1 MCLLGRHQAGAPRS
15 TIRACPYLYK
25 IQSELG
31 KILLFCNVIYMY
43 VRIRPIGFANVAAV
57 SVVYFDIVR
66 GIVTVVFYHVIHL
79 CHGILGV
86 PALLSD

>member
-1 MCLLGRHQAGAPRS
+1 
-15 TIRACPYLYK
+15 
-25 IQSELG
+25 
-31 KILLFCNVIYMY
+31 MY

-57 SVVYFDIVR
+57 SVVCFDIVR
-66 GIVTVVFYHVIHL
+66 GIVTVVFCHVIHL